1 MEKDNKLN
9 FKRVAEARTN
19 RVIDGLI
26 QLGNISKHPYYEYTP
41 DQIETIF
48 SAIQITLDKQKR
60 RLLDRDEI
68 NKGFRLRDGEE

>member
-1 MEKDNKLN
+1 MEKDSKSN

-26 QLGNISKHPYYEYTP
+26 QLGNISNHPYYEYTP

-48 SAIQITLDKQKR
+48 NAIQITLDKQKR
-60 RLLDRDEI
+60 RLLERDEI
-68 NKGFRLRDGEE
+68 NKGFRLRDAK